1 MEDFS
6 WFCVNAQNHCAALW
20 CSVSQSIWSNSVWK
34 SQNTQTKAPL
44 STSKGFKRSIFLLG
58 LFQII
63 ARKALRDLQIL
74 LYRQHERNVEFA
86 EQTASFHIPRKIE
99 RTKPVCLLFKAQLF
113 SHTSHFK
120 RSDVPRKQRFHFSL
134 PVTFARLISAS
145 WSNSKRHQAW
155 LSTSLYEF
163 VSFEEVVLFS
173 FSPVAKNEL
182 RSVMLACICMR
193 SRIHAGFCVASLML
207 WHGLLGPYRPLK
219 RLFEMQKM
227 RSTCRTA
234 GYIPSYN
241 ILIIWWINAVMINN
255 NNAQTSPVIKIQIN
269 SCFLHMAIA

>member
-44 STSKGFKRSIFLLG
+44 STSKGFKRSIILLG

-134 PVTFARLISAS
+134 PDIRPSNFSVLIKLETPPGLTFNFFIRVCLLRGSCSFLFQSSRKEWIALRNVGLYLHAQPDSRRFLCCIF
-145 WSNSKRHQAW
+145 NVVAW
-155 LSTSLYEF
+155 FAGAVQTPEAAF
-163 VSFEEVVLFS
+163 WNAENVLNM
-173 FSPVAKNEL
+173 P
-182 RSVMLACICMR
+182 
-193 SRIHAGFCVASLML
+193 
-207 WHGLLGPYRPLK
+207 HG
-219 RLFEMQKM
+219 
-227 RSTCRTA
+227 
-234 GYIPSYN
+234 
-241 ILIIWWINAVMINN
+241 WIYT
-255 NNAQTSPVIKIQIN
+255 Q
-269 SCFLHMAIA
+269 L